1 MPFKWVKTVISKIQN
16 FENFWDVPISYEFCH
31 LSIFGSNAK
40 IEETKC
46 RHSDRMTA
54 ATDNQ
59 LNKINCSWCALKNC
73 FFFWIF
79 VSRSPK
85 LFFDIFDSRN
95 YTEGGMM
102 APVKF

>member
-73 FFFWIF
+73 FFFGF
-79 VSRSPK
+79 
-85 LFFDIFDSRN
+85 LFHVAQN
-95 YTEGGMM
+95 YFLTYSTVGIIQRVG
-102 APVKF
+102 